1 MKTKGL
7 KKLSVAFVLLLAQL
21 LGLAKV
27 NATTVKIEQ
36 AGVVVKDVAGTTL
49 SSNLAAKAG
58 YWAAGFTP
66 TLDNVLQWDEN
77 FVAINGSYSSG
88 TKKYS
93 AVFTMLD
100 NQVVGGT
107 QTAASLTGL
116 TLPANTQLYLI
127 GSNSAYNSSANTT
140 LSLFNSYIGPNSVGL
155 ENNPN
160 SQVFI
165 LSDSS
170 WVMRSGTAT
179 SDINSY
185 TLGFTGNTQLAVFGG
200 TTFGKSLS
208 YDSVTSQYTLQLIP
222 EPTSLSLM
230 SLGFGLLLLQNRLRV
245 RRNKY
250 V

>member
-1 MKTKGL
+1 MNAKQIKR
-7 KKLSVAFVLLLAQL
+7 LSLTSALALGQF

-36 AGVVVKDVAGTTL
+36 TGVVVKDVAGTTL
-49 SSNLAAKAG
+49 SSNLAAKVG
-58 YWAAGFTP
+58 YWAANFTP
-66 TLDNVLQWDEN
+66 TLDNVRDWDEN
-77 FVAINGSYSSG
+77 FIAINGSYQAT

-93 AVFTMLD
+93 TVFTMLD
-100 NQVVGGT
+100 NQVVGGA

-116 TLPANTQLYLI
+116 TLPANSQLYLM

-140 LSLFNSYIGPNSVGL
+140 ASLFNSYIGPNSVGL

-179 SDINSY
+179 ADINSY